1 MKNIRIADTTLCN
14 ENNNFSFKEKLEIA
28 RQLERLCV
36 DVIELPEII
45 NERTDILFVRTVA
58 SFVKKSVINPENHHW
73 NQQNYS
79 DEICNTGICA
89 GL

>member
-28 RQLERLCV
+28 RQLERLQV

-45 NERTDILFVRTVA
+45 NERTDI
-58 SFVKKSVINPENHHW
+58 
-73 NQQNYS
+73 
-79 DEICNTGICA
+79 DES
-89 GL
+89 